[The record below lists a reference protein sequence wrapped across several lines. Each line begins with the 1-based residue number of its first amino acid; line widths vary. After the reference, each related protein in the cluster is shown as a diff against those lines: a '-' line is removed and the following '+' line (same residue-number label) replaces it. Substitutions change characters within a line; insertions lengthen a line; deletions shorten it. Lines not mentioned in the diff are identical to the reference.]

1 MPITE
6 ARKKANHKW
15 DEANR
20 DRSWKCTVRFPTE
33 DEKYLVAAVAKDGT
47 PVAEFVQQHVYTAI
61 EFERAFGDL
70 WDDQGTRFS

>member
-1 MPITE
+1 MAITE

-20 DRSWKCTVRFPTE
+20 DRYWKCTVRFRAE
-33 DEKYLVAAVAKDGT
+33 DKKYLVAAAAREGI
-47 PVAEFVQQHVYTAI
+47 PVAEFVRQHVYAAI

-70 WDDQGTRFS
+70 D